1 MAERLITLNI
11 RRYLVRQPRP
21 KRARR
26 AMRYIRERVAHYTKI
41 VPENIRIGQD
51 VNNAVFKHYAK
62 YMNPI
67 KLRVLIG
74 TDTADVLMFK
84 EGESADAK
92 AAAKPNE
99 KTAKENKKE
108 DKKEKASS
116 EDKEKSKN
124 KQDTAKDVKNN
135 KKV

>member
-11 RRYLVRQPRP
+11 RRYLVKQPRP

-84 EGESADAK
+84 EGASADAK
-92 AAAKPNE
+92 AAKSNE

-124 KQDTAKDVKNN
+124 KQDTAKDVKNS
-135 KKV
+135 K